1 MPHFWQIDPTRWI
14 NPEHIVYVED
24 TPASTPPF
32 VRVMMIAV
40 ESGMDRQRSAP
51 STLAL
56 VGEAREEFLAYL
68 AHETESLP
76 PPPPA

>member
-24 TPASTPPF
+24 TPASTPPV
-32 VRVMMIAV
+32 VRVMMIAG

-51 STLAL
+51 STLVL
-56 VGEAREEFLAYL
+56 VGEAREEFLAYM
-68 AHETESLP
+68 ARETESPP